1 MSAKDSETD
10 ELFNWIT
17 DSSARA
23 EWTRDE
29 RREALREA
37 GVDPDKFVARMMQ
50 RVSELK
56 KNSRTSWK
64 TQAHAIRDALL
75 EKIKLKVTSET
86 TGWSRQQLLSRLND
100 AIQEL
105 PAPLATSYGVAFRK
119 FEEASEEDIRS
130 MLVEIAMLNDLESSD
145 E

>member
-1 MSAKDSETD
+1 MAAKESETD
-10 ELFNWIT
+10 ELFSWIT

-23 EWTRDE
+23 EWTQDE

-37 GVDPDKFVARMMQ
+37 GVDPDKFVAQMMQ

-56 KNSRTSWK
+56 KSSGTGWK

-86 TGWSRQQLLSRLND
+86 TGWSRQQLLSRLDD
-100 AIQEL
+100 AIEQL
-105 PAPLATSYGVAFRK
+105 PAPLATNYGVAFRK

>member
-1 MSAKDSETD
+1 MGAKDSETD
-10 ELFNWIT
+10 ELFSWIT

-23 EWTRDE
+23 EWTQDE

-56 KNSRTSWK
+56 KNSRTGWK

-75 EKIKLKVTSET
+75 EKMRLKVTSET

-100 AIQEL
+100 AIEQL
-105 PAPLATSYGVAFRK
+105 PAPLATNYGVAFRK
-119 FEEASEEDIRS
+119 FEEASEDDIRS
-130 MLVEIAMLNDLESSD
+130 MLVEIAVLNDLESSD
-145 E
+145 D

>member
-1 MSAKDSETD
+1 MGAKDSETD
-10 ELFNWIT
+10 ELFSWIT

-23 EWTRDE
+23 EWTQDE

-37 GVDPDKFVARMMQ
+37 GVDPQQFVARMMQ

-56 KNSRTSWK
+56 KSSRTGWK

-75 EKIKLKVTSET
+75 EKVKLNVTSET

-100 AIQEL
+100 AIRNL
-105 PAPLATSYGVAFRK
+105 PSPLATNYGVAFRK
-119 FEEASEEDIRS
+119 F
-130 MLVEIAMLNDLESSD
+130 
-145 E
+145 

>member
-1 MSAKDSETD
+1 MGAKDSETD
-10 ELFNWIT
+10 ELFSWIT

-23 EWTRDE
+23 EWTQDE
-29 RREALREA
+29 RRAALREA
-37 GVDPDKFVARMMQ
+37 GVDPDKFVAHMMQ

-56 KNSRTSWK
+56 KSSRTGWK

-100 AIQEL
+100 AIEQL
-105 PAPLATSYGVAFRK
+105 PAPLATNYGVAFRK

>member
-1 MSAKDSETD
+1 MGGKDSETN
-10 ELFNWIT
+10 ELFGWIT
-17 DSSARA
+17 DSRARA

-56 KNSRTSWK
+56 KNSGTGWK

-75 EKIKLKVTSET
+75 EKMKLKVTSET

-100 AIQEL
+100 AIEQL